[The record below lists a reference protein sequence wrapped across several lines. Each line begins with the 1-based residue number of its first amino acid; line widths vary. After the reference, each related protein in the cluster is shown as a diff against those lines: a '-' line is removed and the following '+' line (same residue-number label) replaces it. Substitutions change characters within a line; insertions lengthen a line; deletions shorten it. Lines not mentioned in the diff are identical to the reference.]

1 MWWTVRLPLG
11 FSADLKP
18 ICWFFPAFIWKLL
31 GWKCLIVMLTGIWS
45 QNVSQFGLRCCCIA
59 PLFLCIDRWGSLF
72 YPSLLF
78 FGTLYS
84 NGNIFLFLL
93 CFLLLFFAELFV
105 RPPQTAILLF
115 CISFPWG
122 WSWSLSPV
130 QCHEPPSIV
139 HQVLCLSDL
148 VKDKNGMDLTEVE
161 DIKNRWQEYTEELY
175 KTDLTTQ
182 IITMVWSLT

>member
-11 FSADLKP
+11 FSADLNP

-59 PLFLCIDRWGSLF
+59 PLFLCIDHWGRLF

-115 CISFPWG
+115 CISFPWHPLSAVCIGIQFCISKTFTRGHMYTYG
-122 WSWSLSPV
+122 WFMLIFGRKQQNSVKQLSF
-130 QCHEPPSIV
+130 S
-139 HQVLCLSDL
+139 
-148 VKDKNGMDLTEVE
+148 
-161 DIKNRWQEYTEELY
+161 
-175 KTDLTTQ
+175 
-182 IITMVWSLT
+182 